1 MDLQKIFHRTKH
13 GLIATAGFLISPFS
27 WWNDLVIN
35 VPLAYMFAYSV
46 GRIISYMTEVSVL
59 LFMLLFLIGYWL
71 TNVAG
76 MALLRIGAGNIVNY
90 EKKLPQYEKKLI
102 LSLKWDILI
111 ACGYSLLIA
120 LLVYFDFGHILS
132 YIKAYP
138 EWVVK

>member
-1 MDLQKIFHRTKH
+1 M
-13 GLIATAGFLISPFS
+13 
-27 WWNDLVIN
+27 
-35 VPLAYMFAYSV
+35 
-46 GRIISYMTEVSVL
+46 